1 MTNTPATPSE
11 EDPADALADDG
22 AIDEVGDVETVG
34 AHEFKD
40 AFGEEITA
48 TLDLESWSADANLQG
63 LYERLGHE
71 VRGAIDQERRIRQF
85 VRGELFPML
94 ATRPNAPAHAGVY
107 QATIDQL
114 EVMHRKVLFPG
125 RLETCDGTVVNHE
138 TLLLTVTQ
146 IGVCLLSYQG
156 DQLTLSQRLYRRD
169 LRSTGD
175 DPLAEAKELLRRRR
189 DRAATGVDD
198 RRDTLS
204 ELARRGIMAYAER
217 AVLLERSDARWRM
230 GHGNPAPY
238 ELVTGS
244 GSMELLEASARVVQQ
259 LVCDHQR
266 FVFVPSSIKDRLLL
280 TVGDALLP
288 LEYAIVDTAT
298 ERILQIVDNGHYER
312 AQRAD
317 GRNWLQFA
325 RDFATSVG
333 PNIVIGIYRA
343 SPTAP
348 ARPFFA
354 HPDHVHEAV
363 LVAMADSILQ
373 EHRGFPLSIDLADTV
388 CRTAFGLD
396 IFGEAVRGAYADAG
410 EPFRHLNERDTR
422 K

>member
-1 MTNTPATPSE
+1 METVMSDMSATTPSE
-11 EDPADALADDG
+11 GEPAGG
-22 AIDEVGDVETVG
+22 AVSIDRETVG
-34 AHEFKD
+34 ANEFKD
-40 AFGEEITA
+40 SFGEEIAA
-48 TLDLESWSADANLQG
+48 TLDLDSWSADANLQG
-63 LYERLGHE
+63 LYERLGQE
-71 VRGAIDQERRIRQF
+71 VRGTIAQERRIRQF
-85 VRGELFPML
+85 VRDELFPML
-94 ATRPNAPAHAGVY
+94 ASRPNAPAEAGVY
-107 QATIDQL
+107 RARIEQL
-114 EVMHRKVLFPG
+114 EAVHRKVLFPG
-125 RLETCDGTVVNHE
+125 LLETCDGTVVTHE
-138 TLLLTVTQ
+138 TMLLTVTQ

-156 DQLTLSQRLYRRD
+156 DHLTLSQRLYRRD
-169 LRSTGD
+169 LRSTGE
-175 DPLAEAKELLRRRR
+175 DPLAEAKELLRRRQS
-189 DRAATGVDD
+189 RAASGVED

-244 GSMELLEASARVVQQ
+244 GSMDLLEAGASVVER
-259 LVCDHQR
+259 LVCDHRR

-280 TVGDALLP
+280 TVGDALDP
-288 LEYAIVDTAT
+288 LEYAVVDTAT

-312 AQRAD
+312 SRRAD
-317 GRNWLQFA
+317 GRNWHQFA

-333 PNIVIGIYRA
+333 PSIVIGVYRA

-354 HPDHVHEAV
+354 HPDHVHEAA
-363 LVAMADSILQ
+363 LVAMADSVLQ
-373 EHRGFPLSIDLADTV
+373 EHRGFPLSIDLADTI

-396 IFGEAVRGAYADAG
+396 VFTEAVRSAYADAG
-410 EPFRHLNERDTR
+410 EPFRHLSERDTR

>member
-1 MTNTPATPSE
+1 MSNTSAATPSDHE
-11 EDPADALADDG
+11 PTDASPLKTDA
-22 AIDEVGDVETVG
+22 AEASVG

-40 AFGEEITA
+40 AFGEEIIA
-48 TLDLESWSADANLQG
+48 TLDLDSWSADANLQG

-71 VRGAIDQERRIRQF
+71 VRGAITQERRIRQF
-85 VRGELFPML
+85 VRDEVFPML
-94 ATRPNAPAHAGVY
+94 ATRANAPAEAGVY

-114 EVMHRKVLFPG
+114 EAVHRRILFPG

-146 IGVCLLSYQG
+146 LGVCLLSYQG

-175 DPLAEAKELLRRRR
+175 DPLAEAKELLRRRQT
-189 DRAATGVDD
+189 RAATGVED

-217 AVLLERSDARWRM
+217 AVLLQRSDALWRM

-244 GSMELLEASARVVQQ
+244 GSMELLQAGASVVQQ

-280 TVGDALLP
+280 TVGDALAP
-288 LEYAIVDTAT
+288 LEYAIIDTAT
-298 ERILQIVDNGHYER
+298 ERILKIVDNGHYER
-312 AQRAD
+312 SQRAD

-325 RDFATSVG
+325 HDFATTVG
-333 PNIVIGIYRA
+333 PNIVLGVYRA
-343 SPTAP
+343 SSTAP
-348 ARPFFA
+348 PRPFFA
-354 HPDHVHEAV
+354 HPEHVHEAA
-363 LVAMADSILQ
+363 LVAMADSVLQ

-396 IFGEAVRGAYADAG
+396 VFAEAVRGAYADAG
-410 EPFRHLNERDTR
+410 GPFRHLNERDTR

>member
-1 MTNTPATPSE
+1 MTNSPAQPDH
-11 EDPADALADDG
+11 DPPGDALV
-22 AIDEVGDVETVG
+22 DEVPDANSPDADTVG

-48 TLDLESWSADANLQG
+48 TLDLDSWSADANLQDI
-63 LYERLGHE
+63 YERLGHE
-71 VRGAIDQERRIRQF
+71 VRGAIGQERRIRQYI
-85 VRGELFPML
+85 RDELFPML
-94 ATRPNAPAHAGVY
+94 ATRPNAPAVAGVFR
-107 QATIDQL
+107 ATIDQL
-114 EVMHRKVLFPG
+114 ESIHRKVLFPG
-125 RLETCDGTVVNHE
+125 RLETCDGTVVNHD

-175 DPLAEAKELLRRRR
+175 DPLAEAKELLRQRR
-189 DRAATGVDD
+189 DRAVAGVDD

-244 GSMELLEASARVVQQ
+244 GSMELLEAGARVVQQ

-280 TVGDALLP
+280 TVGDALDP
-288 LEYAIVDTAT
+288 LEYAIIDTAT

-312 AQRAD
+312 SQRAD
-317 GRNWLQFA
+317 GGSWLQFA
-325 RDFATSVG
+325 RDFATSIG
-333 PNIVIGIYRA
+333 PNIVVGIYRA

-363 LVAMADSILQ
+363 LVAMADSVLQ

-396 IFGEAVRGAYADAG
+396 VFSEAVRSAYADAG